1 MTRCTAI
8 YGCIG
13 YAQILTSYWFL
24 EIKHNGSCSLAGLV
38 LGNSLAGEFPKIVTS
53 SDYYVRP
60 LNKPKL
66 YSFTAPTIMNPGLTV
81 KPSSPAACVN
91 AWNVL
96 PLYRQW
102 CQPGIHG
109 VSEGQ
114 LRAQPPQHA
123 MRSQEVEDVLGQDE

>member
-1 MTRCTAI
+1 M
-8 YGCIG
+8 
-13 YAQILTSYWFL
+13 
-24 EIKHNGSCSLAGLV
+24 
-38 LGNSLAGEFPKIVTS
+38 TS
-53 SDYYVRP
+53 SDYSVRP